1 VETTLQERQQK
12 VRKTAFLYV
21 LVLISVLAIALN
33 FQRNLASAEST
44 IAVPDTYL
52 SIQEAI
58 NHARPGETI
67 YVKAGVY
74 LEHIV
79 IETNNLKIVGEDKSI
94 TIIDGQGTGTVVY
107 VKANGTVLS
116 GFTIRNSGFNFTDSG
131 IYIDHSLEA
140 NISGNNVISSNLGV
154 YLYASSNVVLRNNNL
169 TANRYNF
176 GVYGDNLDGYVQ
188 DIDASNLVDDKPL
201 IYWVNQTDRQP
212 PTDAGYVAIVNST
225 NIALRDLVL
234 SRNWQA
240 VLLAY
245 STNSTIKNVTGT
257 RNMDCIWFV
266 NCSGCAVV
274 DSAVRDNIWGGIA
287 LVDSSS
293 CSVYGNDVAG
303 NFGYGIFLSN
313 ASDNLF
319 YHNNFINNTRQVW
332 LFGFNSN
339 SWDFGYPSGGNFWS
353 NNNGT
358 DEKSG
363 AGQNQTGSD
372 GICDAPFIIDSNNTD
387 YYPLM
392 APWNGNSP
400 PASASFILCITIG
413 IILLM
418 ITSCVLYFVKIR
430 KRQSS
435 IQSLSG
441 EEIAE

>member
-1 VETTLQERQQK
+1 M
-12 VRKTAFLYV
+12 RKSAFFYALL
-21 LVLISVLAIALN
+21 LVSVLTSALN
-33 FQRNLASAEST
+33 IQLNIANAEAT
-44 IAVPDTYL
+44 IVVPDTYL

-79 IETNNLKIVGEDKSI
+79 IETNNLQIAGEDKKT
-94 TIIDGQGTGTVVY
+94 TIIDGEGTGTVVY
-107 VKANGTVLS
+107 VKANTTVFS

-131 IYIDHSLEA
+131 IYIDHSLGV
-140 NISGNNVISSNLGV
+140 NISDNNVINSNLGV
-154 YLYASSNVVLRNNNL
+154 YLYDSSNIVLRDNNL

-176 GVYGDNLDGYVQ
+176 GVYGDDLDGYVH
-188 DIDASNLVDDKPL
+188 DIDASNLVDGKPL

-212 PTDAGYVAIVNST
+212 PTDAGYIAIVNST
-225 NIALRDLVL
+225 GIALRDAVL

-240 VLLAY
+240 VLFAY
-245 STNSTIKNVTGT
+245 STNSTMKNMTGT

-266 NCSGCAVV
+266 NCSGCAVA
-274 DSAVRDNIWGGIA
+274 DSAIRDNSWGGIA
-287 LVDSSS
+287 LVDSSA
-293 CSVYGNDVAG
+293 CLVHDNDLSSNV
-303 NFGYGIFLSN
+303 GYGVFLSN

-319 YHNNFINNTRQVW
+319 YHNNFVNNTRQAW

-339 SWDFGYPSGGNFWS
+339 KWDCGYPIGGNFWS
-353 NNNGT
+353 THTGA

-372 GICDAPFIIDSNNTD
+372 GISDTPFIIFSNNTD

-392 APWNGNSP
+392 APWNGQSP
-400 PASASFILCITIG
+400 SASAGLILCVTIG
-413 IILLM
+413 IFLLL

-430 KRQSS
+430 KRAGS
-435 IQSLSG
+435 
-441 EEIAE
+441 